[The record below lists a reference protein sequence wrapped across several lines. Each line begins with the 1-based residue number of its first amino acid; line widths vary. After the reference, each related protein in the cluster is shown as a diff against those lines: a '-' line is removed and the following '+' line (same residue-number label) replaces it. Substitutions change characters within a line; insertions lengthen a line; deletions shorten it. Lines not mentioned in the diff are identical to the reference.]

1 MKKFITSVCIILA
14 SIFFI
19 GAIGVRIWGR
29 EYISKNIRIAQSRY
43 PGKAEDALISFLLD
57 TTNTPGERSTIA
69 IWTLGQIKS
78 EKAKPILWSL
88 YKNDPEGK
96 TCRGR
101 HNEVLCQYELYKALY
116 AEKVNWLPL
125 YPALN
130 K

>member
-1 MKKFITSVCIILA
+1 MKRFIAGFCIIFA
-14 SIFFI
+14 SIFLI
-19 GAIGVRIWGR
+19 GFIGVRLWCR
-29 EYISKNIRIAQSRY
+29 EYIKKNIRIAESRY
-43 PGKAEDALISFLLD
+43 RGNAEDALISFLLD
-57 TTNTPGERSTIA
+57 TTNTPVERSEIA

-78 EKAKPILWSL
+78 EKAKPILSVL
-88 YKNDPEGK
+88 YRNDPEGK

-101 HNEVLCQYELYKALY
+101 HNEVLCQYELFKALN

>member
-1 MKKFITSVCIILA
+1 MKKFIASVCIILA

-19 GAIGVRIWGR
+19 GFIGVRIWGR
-29 EYISKNIRIAQSRY
+29 EYISKNIRIAQSKY

-57 TTNTPGERSTIA
+57 TANTPGERSTIA

-78 EKAKPILWSL
+78 EKAKPVLSDL

-101 HNEVLCQYELYKALY
+101 HKEVICQYELYKALN